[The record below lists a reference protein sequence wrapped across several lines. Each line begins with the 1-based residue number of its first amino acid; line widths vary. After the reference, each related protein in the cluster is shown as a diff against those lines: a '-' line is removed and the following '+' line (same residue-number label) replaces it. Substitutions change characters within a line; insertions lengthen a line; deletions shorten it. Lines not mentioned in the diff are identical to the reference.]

1 MTCSIK
7 NIIFNEFSKAVVTS
21 LFDYI
26 EQILP
31 SSSHLL
37 NSFYLYL
44 IVLNPTIRH
53 ERDRY
58 VKCVL
63 YNNHVS
69 VLLWKYFVKVFGFN
83 RFMHFYHLISFHI

>member
-26 EQILP
+26 EQIQILP

-58 VKCVL
+58 VKSVL
-63 YNNHVS
+63 YNNH
-69 VLLWKYFVKVFGFN
+69 KF
-83 RFMHFYHLISFHI
+83 SFALEIFCKGIWV